1 MHCYDFDSLRSQYRL
16 THIINIGCLQGNGDT
31 SHHQFRCFRQ
41 SSAALETYYDIL
53 GVSQGASDA
62 EIKKSFYKLAKKYHP
77 DTNQGDPKA
86 AAKFQEVQKAY
97 DTLRDPQKRAMY
109 DQVGHNAYEN
119 AEAGGGHPGAG
130 QYAGGAQVDPE
141 DLFREFFGGAA
152 GGSSQQFRGTI
163 FEHIFGGAQGFG
175 GSRFRKGASVRAA
188 VTISFD
194 EAMRGTTRS
203 VDLSSIGVPSS
214 SDSRVEINIP
224 PGVDDGFQLQV
235 EGKGM
240 PGPNGLP
247 PGDLILQVMVLPSSH
262 FQRDGFDLFSNVKL
276 DMVDAALG
284 TKIDVQ
290 TIKGL
295 AEVKIKPGT
304 QSGDKLRMR
313 GYGVPMDLM
322 GQKGRNGDQF
332 VVVKVVT
339 PRNLDERQRK
349 LLEAFKHGGHVR
361 EEEEREKEE
370 ESSSEE
376 EQGGKKKG
384 WFSFGG

>member
-1 MHCYDFDSLRSQYRL
+1 MQQQSRS
-16 THIINIGCLQGNGDT
+16 
-31 SHHQFRCFRQ
+31 FRPS
-41 SSAALETYYDIL
+41 SSALAETYYDIL

-97 DTLRDPQKRAMY
+97 DTLRDPQKRTVY
-109 DQVGHNAYEN
+109 DQVGHTAYEN
-119 AEAGGGHPGAG
+119 AEAGGGHPGGG
-130 QYAGGAQVDPE
+130 QYSGGPQVDPE

-163 FEHIFGGAQGFG
+163 FEHIFGGSQGFG

-214 SDSRVEINIP
+214 SDSRVDINIP

-240 PGPNGLP
+240 PGPNGVP
-247 PGDLILQVMVLPSSH
+247 PGDLILQVMVMPSPH
-262 FQRDGFDLFSNVKL
+262 FKRDGFDLFSNIKL

-290 TIKGL
+290 TIKGH

-322 GQKGRNGDQF
+322 GQKGRHGDQF

-339 PRNLDERQRK
+339 PRNLDERQKK
-349 LLEAFKHGGHVR
+349 LLKAFKYGGTV
-361 EEEEREKEE
+361 KEE
-370 ESSSEE
+370 DDDKKGNESDSTHSDD
-376 EQGGKKKG
+376 QGKKKG

>member
-1 MHCYDFDSLRSQYRL
+1 MHS
-16 THIINIGCLQGNGDT
+16 
-31 SHHQFRCFRQ
+31 QFRCFRP
-41 SSAALETYYDIL
+41 STAALETYYDIL

-119 AEAGGGHPGAG
+119 AEAGGGHPGGG

-194 EAMRGTTRS
+194 EAMKGTTRA

-214 SDSRVEINIP
+214 SDSRVDINIP

-240 PGPNGLP
+240 PGPNGVP
-247 PGDLILQVMVLPSSH
+247 PGDLILQVMVMPSPH
-262 FQRDGFDLFSNVKL
+262 FKRDGFDLFSNVKL

-322 GQKGRNGDQF
+322 GQKGRHGDQF

-349 LLEAFKHGGHVR
+349 LLEAFKYGGTVKDD
-361 EEEEREKEE
+361 ETEKEE
-370 ESSSEE
+370 ESSGDEQ
-376 EQGGKKKG
+376 QGGKKKG